1 MRCASHRLI
10 KKGGTIVNKKI
21 GTHFLIISAVFFTL
35 FIAVGCD
42 SQEKKAANAGK
53 PVIAPGPGGPEA
65 PAAEL
70 TMVQAAPS
78 AGETA
83 KSGVGSG
90 IAVEVDGQKL
100 TMSQLDTD
108 MQKQIEMIKGKI
120 PAENLENAKT
130 EIRRGLIDEFV
141 VRTLINR
148 EIEKRKITADDKEI
162 TEIVEALKAQLP
174 AGITMDELQKKNKI
188 DAAKMRE
195 EIGLNIRMNKLVM
208 AESGGK
214 VKITDKEI
222 ADFYKQNQDK
232 FKQPESVHA
241 RHILLAKA
249 PEDTDKTKAGKK
261 TKAEELRKQLVNGAD
276 FADVAAKNSD
286 CPSKQNGGDVGT
298 FSRGQMVK
306 PFEDAAFSQ
315 QKNAIG
321 PVVETDFGFHI
332 IQVLERQSAQVAKLD
347 AATKKQ
353 INDFL
358 ERQKQQTAFEGLV
371 KRLKAGANILVYGK

>member
-1 MRCASHRLI
+1 MSL
-10 KKGGTIVNKKI
+10 V
-21 GTHFLIISAVFFTL
+21 FLTFI
-35 FIAVGCD
+35 IAVGCD
-42 SQEKKAANAGK
+42 SQEKNAANSGK
-53 PVIAPGPGGPEA
+53 PVIAPGPGGPVA

-70 TMVQAAPS
+70 TMAQSVPS

-83 KSGVGSG
+83 KSGIGSG

-108 MQKQIEMIKGKI
+108 MQKQLEMIKGKI

-141 VRTLINR
+141 VKTLINR
-148 EIEKRKITADDKEI
+148 EIEKRKIIVDDKEI
-162 TEIVEALKAQLP
+162 TAIMEALKAQLP
-174 AGITMDELQKKNKI
+174 AGMTLDEWQKNNKV

-195 EIGLNIRMNKLVM
+195 EIRLNIRMNKLVM
-208 AESGGK
+208 AELGGK
-214 VKITDKEI
+214 VTITDKEI
-222 ADFYKQNQDK
+222 TDFYKQNPEK

-241 RHILLAKA
+241 RHILVAKA
-249 PEDTDKTKAGKK
+249 SEDTDKLKAAKK

-286 CPSKQNGGDVGT
+286 CPSKQNGGDLGT

-315 QKNAIG
+315 QKNVIG

-332 IQVLERQSAQVAKLD
+332 IQVLEHQSAQVAKLD
-347 AATKKQ
+347 NATKKQ